1 MRLLAIDDLPDNLV
15 SLTALLRACLPG
27 CETATAT
34 SGREG
39 IEKARSF
46 RPDAILLDIQ
56 MPEMDGFET
65 CRVLKED
72 PDTRHVPV
80 IFLTARNDDP
90 ASRIRGLGI
99 GGDAFLTKPV
109 DPGELTAQVKA
120 MVRIK
125 QAEDRLREES
135 HALEGMVAE
144 RTAEL
149 SRRVRHL
156 DAIERIT
163 RISLAGGEMEE
174 ILGSVLEEMLTL
186 FGADRAWFLT
196 PCDPD
201 APSWS
206 VPIERTRAE
215 WPGAFVR
222 GTQFPTTPEDRAVF
236 RLSLDSRG
244 PVQIGPFAPLA
255 IPAPLAETFS
265 VRSIAQAAVRLR
277 TGPPWLLGIHH
288 CAEARAHD
296 VDDLVIFDSIA
307 QRVSETLS
315 SLITLKRLRESDERF
330 RTLAEYAPVGIYM
343 TDARRSC
350 TFTNRAWL
358 EMTGLEPEEAAGSG
372 WLAALHPDDRA
383 LFEQE
388 GKQPVAEGGGLQGE
402 YRFVAPS
409 GKVTWVEGK
418 EFPLKDGRG
427 TVTGTIGTNVD
438 ITERRRIEATQLFL
452 LRCGQDP
459 VGEGFFPSLAR
470 FLAEDLQ
477 MDFVCIDRL
486 EGDGLNARTVA
497 VWCDGTF
504 QDNVTY
510 ALKDTPCGDVVG
522 KAVCCFPASVC
533 QLFPRDEVLLDL
545 RAESYVG
552 VTLWDHAGKPI
563 GLIAVIGRRPLPDR
577 SLAEATLKLVAV
589 RAAGEMERAEAE
601 AALRQSETKYRQL
614 SEHLDQKVRERT
626 AQLEVSNRELEA
638 FSYSVS
644 HDLRAPLRA
653 IEGFSAMVVEHCGPQ
668 VDAEVQRLLGVVRTN
683 ARRMAQLIDD
693 LLAFSRTGRSEIH
706 RVPLDMEE
714 MARSAFGEVVPE
726 PEERAKID
734 FRVGELPGA
743 DGDAALLRQVWI
755 NLLSNAV
762 KFSSGREKPV
772 VKVEGSLDGEHAV
785 FRVRDNGAG
794 FDMAY
799 VGKLFGVFQRLHGMK
814 EFEGTGVGLALVQ
827 RIVGR
832 HGGRVWAEGAVG
844 RGATL
849 SFALPAARRDATAT

>member
-1 MRLLAIDDLPDNLV
+1 MPSRTRPA
-15 SLTALLRACLPG
+15 
-27 CETATAT
+27 AT
-34 SGREG
+34 S
-39 IEKARSF
+39 
-46 RPDAILLDIQ
+46 
-56 MPEMDGFET
+56 
-65 CRVLKED
+65 
-72 PDTRHVPV
+72 
-80 IFLTARNDDP
+80 
-90 ASRIRGLGI
+90 
-99 GGDAFLTKPV
+99 
-109 DPGELTAQVKA
+109 
-120 MVRIK
+120 
-125 QAEDRLREES
+125 
-135 HALEGMVAE
+135 
-144 RTAEL
+144 
-149 SRRVRHL
+149 
-156 DAIERIT
+156 
-163 RISLAGGEMEE
+163 
-174 ILGSVLEEMLTL
+174 
-186 FGADRAWFLT
+186 W
-196 PCDPD
+196 
-201 APSWS
+201 
-206 VPIERTRAE
+206 
-215 WPGAFVR
+215 
-222 GTQFPTTPEDRAVF
+222 
-236 RLSLDSRG
+236 
-244 PVQIGPFAPLA
+244 
-255 IPAPLAETFS
+255 
-265 VRSIAQAAVRLR
+265 
-277 TGPPWLLGIHH
+277 
-288 CAEARAHD
+288 
-296 VDDLVIFDSIA
+296 
-307 QRVSETLS
+307 
-315 SLITLKRLRESDERF
+315 
-330 RTLAEYAPVGIYM
+330 
-343 TDARRSC
+343 
-350 TFTNRAWL
+350 
-358 EMTGLEPEEAAGSG
+358 
-372 WLAALHPDDRA
+372 
-383 LFEQE
+383 
-388 GKQPVAEGGGLQGE
+388 
-402 YRFVAPS
+402 
-409 GKVTWVEGK
+409 
-418 EFPLKDGRG
+418 
-427 TVTGTIGTNVD
+427 
-438 ITERRRIEATQLFL
+438 
-452 LRCGQDP
+452 
-459 VGEGFFPSLAR
+459 
-470 FLAEDLQ
+470 
-477 MDFVCIDRL
+477 
-486 EGDGLNARTVA
+486 
-497 VWCDGTF
+497 
-504 QDNVTY
+504 
-510 ALKDTPCGDVVG
+510 G

-706 RVPLDMEE
+706 RVPLNMEE

-772 VKVEGSLDGEHAV
+772 VDVEGSLDGEHAV
-785 FRVRDNGAG
+785 YRVRDNGAG